1 MNHPLPDA
9 AWTALLDEMEAAL
22 DSFPPLLVATGALP
36 DDPGPL
42 PPALAGRAARTLRR
56 MAEVEAELVAQQAEI
71 ARELVGLSA
80 ARTASA
86 ATATPNVPRFL
97 DTKA

>member
-1 MNHPLPDA
+1 MSQPLSAA
-9 AWTALLDEMEAAL
+9 AWTGLLDEMEAGL
-22 DSFPPLLVATGALP
+22 DCFPPLVAGALP

-42 PPALAGRAARTLRR
+42 PPAVAERAVRTLRR

-80 ARTASA
+80 ARTAAA